1 VLGSKTVS
9 LRAND
14 AYDVSTLV
22 NKPENDTA
30 ECIQPVLGSETLTPQ
45 LSPFVSVASYPGG
58 APFLAHASSTR
69 ESYGVATMA
78 RRHANRVLDNQHR
91 TTVNKGPMGKKHII
105 VLLITLALAFFHL
118 AEAQQAKKVP
128 WIGYLAGDPQA
139 PTRDSFRQGLK
150 DFGYVEGQSILIE
163 WRFAEDKLDRV
174 LELAAELVRLK
185 LDVIVAGNA
194 NAVKALKRTT
204 TTIPIVIA
212 MYAGDPVAD
221 GVVTSLAKPG

>member
-1 VLGSKTVS
+1 
-9 LRAND
+9 
-14 AYDVSTLV
+14 
-22 NKPENDTA
+22 
-30 ECIQPVLGSETLTPQ
+30 
-45 LSPFVSVASYPGG
+45 
-58 APFLAHASSTR
+58 
-69 ESYGVATMA
+69 MA